1 MKKIIITLA
10 FAFLS
15 AGLFARDNNNGISQR
30 AIATVNTHFAGAAD
44 LSWEK
49 SDNFYKASFSLKGLH
64 LNALISAEGDIIA
77 VSRNIV
83 SSDLPL
89 TLQAEL
95 GRHLNNAWITELTEY
110 VIDGNTVYYVTIDN
124 ADERAV
130 FQSAGTYDWTF
141 IKKIAR

>member
-15 AGLFARDNNNGISQR
+15 AGVFARDNNNGISQK
-30 AIATVNTHFAGAAD
+30 AISTVNNYFAGATD
-44 LSWEK
+44 LNWEK
-49 SDNFYKASFSLKGLH
+49 ADNFYKASFRLRGLY
-64 LNALISAEGDIIA
+64 LNALISSDGEIIA

-89 TLQAEL
+89 TLQAAL
-95 GRHLNNAWITELTEY
+95 GKRLDGSWITELTEY
-110 VIDGNTVYYVTIDN
+110 VIDGNTVYYVTLDN
-124 ADERAV
+124 ADERVV